1 MGERERTALSATAAL
16 KSLAVALVLGA
27 AALLPA
33 PARAETVLRVA
44 MTAGDIPDWT
54 GQPDQGFEGY
64 RFVGWSLYD
73 ALINWDLS
81 HSDRE
86 AQMVPGLAT
95 KWSIDPANNK
105 RWIFELRQGVK
116 FHDGCKL
123 NADLVVWNIERLLD
137 DKTPGFHPVQY
148 ARQRARSINIERAEK
163 IDDATVAI
171 YTKTP
176 DSLAS
181 YNFSIWFMIS
191 KCALEKVNYDYAQ
204 YAKAPAGTGPYRFDR
219 VVPRERLEFIKN
231 TDYWNPARVPKHDR
245 MVLIPMPEATTRAAA
260 LLAGQV
266 DIVEAPSPDTIPR
279 LKSSGMNVI
288 TLPYPHN
295 WHYQLNFVE
304 PPFNDVRVR
313 RAANYAMNR
322 DEMVDMLGGVA
333 QPGYAIYT
341 PTSKLYGNPI
351 KYEFDPKKATALL
364 KEANCYPCAIT
375 LAIST
380 SGSGQMQPLPM
391 NELVKAQLEAVGF
404 KVKLEVMDWN
414 ALLDVGIKGR
424 EKYPQYSGINIS
436 RATQDPQYG
445 LLRFVM
451 KQQWAPAGGNWGWYS
466 TQEVEDL
473 IAEAMRTFDDEARD
487 ILLTKIHEIAS
498 RDAVM
503 LFVTHDLNP
512 RALSP
517 KLKGF
522 VQAQSWFQD
531 LTPIVVGN

>member
-1 MGERERTALSATAAL
+1 MSTLRASLKPFAFVAAL
-16 KSLAVALVLGA
+16 GA
-27 AALLPA
+27 MMVIQPA
-33 PARAETVLRVA
+33 EVRAESVLRVA

-81 HSDRE
+81 RSDRE
-86 AQMVPGLAT
+86 APMTPGLAV
-95 KWSIDPANNK
+95 KWGIDPKDNK
-105 RWIFELRQGVK
+105 RWVFELRKGVK
-116 FHDGCKL
+116 FHDGCAL
-123 NADLVVWNIERLLD
+123 DADLVVWNIQRLID
-137 DKTPGFHPVQY
+137 DKTPGFHPVHY
-148 ARQRARSINIERAEK
+148 ARYRTRTVNIDHAEK
-163 IDDATVAI
+163 IDPSTVAI

-176 DSLAS
+176 DSLTPYAMS
-181 YNFSIWFMIS
+181 MWYMIS
-191 KCALEKVNYDYAQ
+191 KCAAEKVNYDYAQ
-204 YAKAPAGTGPYRFDR
+204 YAKAPAGTGPYKFDR
-219 VVPRERLEFIKN
+219 MVPRERLELTKN
-231 TDYWNPARVPKHDR
+231 ADYWDPRRVPKHDR
-245 MVLIPMPEATTRAAA
+245 LVLIPMPEATTRAAA
-260 LLAGQV
+260 LLAGQI
-266 DIVEAPSPDTIPR
+266 DFLEAPSPDTIPR
-279 LKSSGMNVI
+279 LKSAGMNVV

-313 RAANYAMNR
+313 RAANYALNR

-341 PTSKLYGNPI
+341 PTAKLYGNPV
-351 KYEFDPKKATALL
+351 KYLYDPKKATALL
-364 KEANCYPCAIT
+364 KEASCYPCAIT

-391 NELVKAQLEAVGF
+391 NELVKAQLEAAGF

-436 RATQDPQYG
+436 RATQDPGYG
-445 LLRFVM
+445 LLRFVT
-451 KQQWAPAGGNWGWYS
+451 KQQWSPAGGNWGWYVS
-466 TQEVEDL
+466 PEIEDL
-473 IAEAMRTFDDEARD
+473 TKEAMATFDDEARD
-487 ILLTKIHEIAS
+487 LLLTRIHEIAS

-531 LTPIVVGN
+531 LTQIVVGN